1 MPPAYSSI
9 LKRRVGLVNKVQ
21 ATEDGGYFSTNAKIV
36 FLMDF
41 SEFTVTIKVCADIAA
56 NNVFD

>member
-41 SEFTVTIKVCADIAA
+41 SEFTVTIKVCV
-56 NNVFD
+56 VFYM